1 MNSFEDVPLPGLDL
15 AIEPQQML
23 TTTPRKYSST
33 IAPTA
38 AAIDNFWSHFV
49 QTPSC
54 ALWVGA
60 IAGGSGYGKNRA
72 KLHLVDYS
80 TSL

>member
-1 MNSFEDVPLPGLDL
+1 MSAFEDVPLPGLDL
-15 AIEPQQML
+15 AIVPRQSRAGA
-23 TTTPRKYSST
+23 PRKYSST
-33 IAPTA
+33 ITPTTA
-38 AAIDNFWSHFV
+38 AIENFWSRVVH
-49 QTPSC
+49 TPDC
-54 ALWVGA
+54 AVWVGA